1 MTEKQLREYNLRK
14 GNASNFALS
23 PRGDKVSSL
32 KIMRFS
38 MFSRFTFEQLH
49 WIIPVT
55 EKSLSEQCEGG
66 LKCCATGK
74 PEKLFRIERM
84 CSVILSANRCIYIY
98 VCVCAS

>member
-1 MTEKQLREYNLRK
+1 MKTIKRLKNNCVSKIYVGE
-14 GNASNFALS
+14 NASNFVLS
-23 PRGDKVSSL
+23 PSL

-38 MFSRFTFEQLH
+38 MFSRFTFEQLQ

-74 PEKLFRIERM
+74 PEKLLRIEGM
-84 CSVILSANRCIYIY
+84 C
-98 VCVCAS
+98 

>member
-1 MTEKQLREYNLRK
+1 MSKILVRE
-14 GNASNFALS
+14 NASNFVLS

-38 MFSRFTFEQLH
+38 MFSRFAFEQLQ

-55 EKSLSEQCEGG
+55 EKSLSEQCDGG

-74 PEKLFRIERM
+74 SEIFFE
-84 CSVILSANRCIYIY
+84 
-98 VCVCAS
+98 